1 MFANSPEPFQMAR
14 QAGIFATRDNRFL
27 APNVDTFI
35 ERIQIHQALPAF
47 ESLSITSILVLGAVA
62 LICGIPV
69 VVTLEKG
76 AGFDD
81 IVAALILSGILG
93 FVAFTF
99 VLPKLVEL
107 GCTICQ
113 F

>member
-1 MFANSPEPFQMAR
+1 MSH
-14 QAGIFATRDNRFL
+14 IFIA
-27 APNVDTFI
+27 
-35 ERIQIHQALPAF
+35 ALPAF

-62 LICGIPV
+62 LICGLPIFLA
-69 VVTLEKG
+69 LEKS
-76 AGFDD
+76 AELDD
-81 IVAALILSGILG
+81 LFAALIISGILG